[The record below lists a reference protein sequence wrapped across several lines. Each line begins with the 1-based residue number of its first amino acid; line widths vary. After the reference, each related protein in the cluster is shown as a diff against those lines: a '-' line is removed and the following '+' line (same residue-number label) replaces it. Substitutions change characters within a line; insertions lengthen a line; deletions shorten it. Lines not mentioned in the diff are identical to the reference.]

1 MRAGTVWVPAENPL
15 AGALECLVGLNGF
28 EKRDPGRVV
37 IDFGMARVS
46 GMWYLECGILNI
58 NLSISKGLFS
68 RQRPKAHLSTA
79 TSAIYV
85 AQSSH
90 RLVSK

>member
-1 MRAGTVWVPAENPL
+1 VRAGTVWVPAENPS

-46 GMWYLECGILNI
+46 AMW
-58 NLSISKGLFS
+58 SKGG
-68 RQRPKAHLSTA
+68 
-79 TSAIYV
+79 
-85 AQSSH
+85 
-90 RLVSK
+90 